1 MLTGKDAKKDMKT
14 FMDIDKV
21 EGYFQ
26 KGVLKGLQLAIRL
39 VLDVRINL
47 VKVMD
52 KMGVD
57 KMGIEK
63 EKSEEK
69 KQ

>member
-52 KMGVD
+52 KVGVD
-57 KMGIEK
+57 KMGIERK
-63 EKSEEK
+63 DEEK

>member
-52 KMGVD
+52 KIGVD
-57 KMGIEK
+57 KMGIERK
-63 EKSEEK
+63 DEEK